1 MKQSNKL
8 KENKKSMWV
17 TLKELRLPG
26 WASILLYF
34 VMPYIAFYI
43 LEVFTHDPFI
53 MKPKIQGMNYL
64 FFLAV
69 QSLLFVLLGSM
80 KRAVR
85 GLSLLAYIVG
95 LANYLVI
102 SFRGTPI
109 VPWDYKS
116 FDTAISVL
124 GTYEFPWSEAF
135 WTSTVVFLFTFLIAG
150 LLVGELKFGWWRV
163 LGCAGVL
170 TCMMGLLT
178 VINDDAFAK
187 KIKLDNTL
195 FTPNFMY
202 RTNGFSLAFIRNFE
216 YMRVQEPAD
225 YSVDLVNEIID
236 EYLGQ
241 LPVQLRRGVDLSE
254 YVEEKNLPNIVV
266 VMSEG
271 FSELQML
278 AEFSTN
284 EDYLPFFNS
293 LQENVVKGYFHS
305 SIVGGNTATS
315 EYEFLSSDTMAFL
328 PAGSVAYQQFIFDD
342 MPTLNQVLED
352 QGYYSVAMHP
362 YGAAGWERE
371 DVYQYFGF
379 DKVKFIN
386 DFQNRKK
393 IRNYVSDEA
402 LFDEILLELEQTPD
416 DQPSFIFTVSMQNH
430 GGYSKRFSD
439 FDVNVEITDEGS
451 FDWMNHYLSL
461 LQETDR
467 QLEIFLEELS
477 ESDEETVV
485 LFFGDHQPND
495 ATVRSLESLDSYS
508 DDPTARHIV
517 PYLIWANY
525 DIDTSTNGKT
535 SSLNFMAGNLLR
547 AAGVETSPYMDF
559 LADVQE
565 EIPVMTGNYIIDKTG
580 TLYFINGEETSTLSP
595 QIERYLYEYNVLQYN
610 HLVDTKN
617 RVDEIF
623 GAK

>member
-1 MKQSNKL
+1 
-8 KENKKSMWV
+8 MWV

-116 FDTAISVL
+116 FDTAVSVL

-135 WTSTVVFLFTFLIAG
+135 WTSTVVFLFTFLVAG

-225 YSVDLVNEIID
+225 YSVDLVNDIID
-236 EYLGQ
+236 EYLGR
-241 LPVQLRRGVDLSE
+241 LPVQLQVGVDLS
-254 YVEEKNLPNIVV
+254 VVHKEEDLPNIIV

-439 FDVNVEITDEGS
+439 FDVNVEITNEVN
-451 FDWMNHYLSL
+451 FDWVNHYLSL

-495 ATVRSLESLDSYS
+495 ATVRSLQSLDSYS

-610 HLVDTKN
+610 HLVDAKN